1 MGHGDPYPCVRADTY
16 RQLRSVELEKQQQG
30 RIGIHNAGLH
40 RNDRASGIHIIFQ
53 NITGLLPQMM
63 VL

>member
-1 MGHGDPYPCVRADTY
+1 
-16 RQLRSVELEKQQQG
+16 VELEKQQQG